1 MLWFLDHLIVFLNC
15 SHNCLLYF
23 SFLCYNRLLYYIPS
37 VIYMKIQSDCFLIYL
52 FDITMKYATLN
63 YICLYYL
70 HCTVMKTTIS
80 RFLFRRFSR
89 CTTRLFI
96 VLNNCTV
103 NDCQN
108 KWHINI
114 IPFISLKLAAMTVLK
129 TKIKKKKKDR
139 RDCMIVREA
148 TIRSKFKWSGFKQLK
163 TTAPPT
169 TMAKTHTTWSALHW
183 ERCRTLCDT
192 KIYTV

>member
-1 MLWFLDHLIVFLNC
+1 MYYVYVEPFISIDEIFFLLKNDTIVFYMLLMLSFVLNKLKFIDLSFWKMLWLGPLNWFLNC
-15 SHNCLLYF
+15 SHDCLLYF
-23 SFLCYNRLLYYIPS
+23 SFLCYNRLLYYFPS

-52 FDITMKYATLN
+52 FDTTMKYATFN

-80 RFLFRRFSR
+80 RFFFRRCSR
-89 CTTRLFI
+89 CTTWLFI

-129 TKIKKKKKDR
+129 TKKKK
-139 RDCMIVREA
+139 
-148 TIRSKFKWSGFKQLK
+148 
-163 TTAPPT
+163 
-169 TMAKTHTTWSALHW
+169 
-183 ERCRTLCDT
+183 ER
-192 KIYTV
+192 